1 MAPGH
6 YFGNEIEL
14 SGASRV
20 NLTSSGDPLI
30 SYWVPQMGHYF
41 ILSSDFFFFFF
52 FPHWWFFFIILNM
65 DWTNIFVIIPFKRIL
80 FSYLVLWFTIERL
93 QN

>member
-14 SGASRV
+14 SGAWRV

-30 SYWVPQMGHYF
+30 SHWVPQMGHYF
-41 ILSSDFFFFFF
+41 LLSSD
-52 FPHWWFFFIILNM
+52 
-65 DWTNIFVIIPFKRIL
+65 L
-80 FSYLVLWFTIERL
+80 F
-93 QN
+93 